1 MSSADAH
8 KSKRSEDPK
17 DQTRKSVSSA
27 DSQKPETSKK
37 REHIESEQWT
47 KVSYQKG
54 PNLKDTFPKKEYSR
68 RIQSSES
75 QSTADKNRS
84 RPTPGVTAT
93 KRGRATC
100 FMKGCKVTSTH
111 IKKHVIGRHPP
122 MEAHGRSGG
131 LESETRMRMF
141 EELLL
146 KIAGILTGTG
156 TRVLSI

>member
-8 KSKRSEDPK
+8 KSKRSEDAK

-37 REHIESEQWT
+37 REHIEWT
-47 KVSYQKG
+47 NSGQTFPIKKC
-54 PNLKDTFPKKEYSR
+54 PNLKDTFSKKEYSR
-68 RIQSSES
+68 HIQSRES

-100 FMKGCKVTSTH
+100 FMKG
-111 IKKHVIGRHPP
+111 
-122 MEAHGRSGG
+122 
-131 LESETRMRMF
+131 
-141 EELLL
+141 
-146 KIAGILTGTG
+146 
-156 TRVLSI
+156 